1 MPGPEIEA
9 RIRRVLESPN
19 VSPEKKRALEEQLRA
34 YQAKAQSVASPA
46 PAAPPAEALSPGGGG
61 PGGMSGGGGAMA
73 PGADPYR
80 EVEREIVDAAKT
92 SGTHTPTPEPDWT
105 ETVPDMGRAA
115 LAGLD
120 RSITGGLL
128 TRAADFVDPGTKERL
143 DSARERYPYLGLGGS
158 VLGALLPAGLAGQ
171 LGKAGAGMAGM
182 KAGQGLLQSMGRGA
196 LAGAGAGAAQS
207 GIEAAVD
214 GQSLEGVQ
222 DAAQTGFNWGALL
235 GPLGGALSWGGQK
248 MANRL
253 RNPGTPQGRDLQLAE
268 KGGAQTSVIQG
279 VKQGSMVAEL
289 AEEGTRAGGVSPES
303 VAAERAAPVLGKA
316 VQGKMDETLGA
327 VRAQN
332 EAQYQTGAE
341 TTLRPLL
348 RKQLGI
354 LRDATHEGQLLPGQD
369 VAEVVRNVKATGSPK
384 LVSRTS
390 AEAHMA
396 EADEMMDVGLARHL
410 GILPKGAGAAD
421 ADNVVVF
428 EPRNVDAR
436 GIDSMTR
443 AYDQRANAGADV
455 YDPAKVPA
463 KKMGAAAREA
473 RAGLGPEWEAAKAS
487 QSSSLEG
494 MKNTVEAA
502 GLPRSAESVDLGN
515 FGTLDALYQA
525 VRRYRNE
532 GNLIADR
539 ELDRLA
545 AANPELRSMLDAF
558 AGTAATQRLRG
569 QADVSFTPSG
579 NISPYG
585 FKGAAALRADPLM
598 RWFGSQ
604 AMTPVGGLAGAATE
618 QQRGRR

>member
-1 MPGPEIEA
+1 
-9 RIRRVLESPN
+9 
-19 VSPEKKRALEEQLRA
+19 
-34 YQAKAQSVASPA
+34 
-46 PAAPPAEALSPGGGG
+46 
-61 PGGMSGGGGAMA
+61 MSGGGGAMA

-80 EVEREIVDAAKT
+80 EVEAEIVAAAKT

-105 ETVPDMGRAA
+105 ETVPDMAHAA
-115 LAGLD
+115 MSSLD
-120 RSITGGLL
+120 RTLFGGLA
-128 TRAADFVDPGTKERL
+128 TRATDYMYPGWAEHTAA
-143 DSARERYPYLGLGGS
+143 ARARHPYLSAGTS
-158 VLGALLPAGLAGQ
+158 VIGALSPSGLSGQ
-171 LGKAGAGMAGM
+171 LSKAMGPFMEGGK
-182 KAGQGLLQSMGRGA
+182 GLLQSMGRGA
-196 LAGAGAGAAQS
+196 MAGAVAGASQS
-207 GIEAAVD
+207 GIEAAVE
-214 GQSLEGVQ
+214 GQSLEGIG

-569 QADVSFTPSG
+569 QADVNFTPSG